1 LLWLPAKSNPVRMV
15 AAICIIAL
23 VVWVT
28 EQTFRDARQIWRT
41 ERRRRR

>member
-1 LLWLPAKSNPVRMV
+1 MI
-15 AAICIIAL
+15 AAFCIIAL

-28 EQTFRDARQIWRT
+28 EQTFRDARQIWRA